1 MLPKQTK
8 FYKQH
13 RGRMKGISVKGK
25 FICFGKFGI
34 QTLEPTW
41 ITAKQLEAG
50 RKVMTRYFK
59 RSGKFWIRIFP
70 DKPITKRSVGKRM
83 GSGKGSTE
91 NWVAVI
97 KPGRILYEVDNVS
110 ETLAKKTFK
119 IVSSKLPVKTKFL
132 INT

>member
-1 MLPKQTK
+1 MLPKKTK
-8 FYKQH
+8 FNKQH
-13 RGRMKGISVKGK
+13 RGRMKGVSAKGN

-34 QTLEPTW
+34 QALEPTW
-41 ITAKQLEAG
+41 LTAKQIEAG

-59 RSGKFWIRIFP
+59 RGGKFWIRIFP

-110 ETLAKKTFK
+110 ETLAKYTFK
-119 IVSSKLPVKTKFL
+119 IVSSKLPIKIKL
-132 INT
+132 INA